1 MSVGVTYTDMVEGL
15 LTQREDFRS
24 LVDNLDGVAI
34 WTVTGPGEFG
44 YISSGFED
52 IWGIPV
58 TAVQDDPSR
67 LVESVHPEDRE
78 RLESM
83 MGQPPAQL
91 TEEPYELRI
100 VRPDG
105 EIRWTLTRQFPLRVE
120 EENEGRGQ
128 GGNQDDNPVEIIGV
142 STDITEQ
149 KRREQELEALN
160 RVVRHDIRNDMQIIL
175 AWAEMLEGSVDEGS
189 EEHLRKILASG
200 QHVVELTEIAR
211 DYLETLSSDEEM
223 PVKPVPLRSTLRN
236 ELDRR
241 RESYPGAEFVTG
253 DIPDVEVLANEMLP
267 SVFRNLLNNAV
278 QHNDADRPVVEI
290 ACDRHEDE
298 VVVTVAD
305 NGPGIPDEHKEA
317 VFGKGERGLASSGT
331 GIGLY
336 LVSTLVDQY
345 EGTVT
350 VRDNDPTGAVF
361 EVRLPT
367 VE

>member
-1 MSVGVTYTDMVEGL
+1 MAEEQLS
-15 LTQREDFRS
+15 QREDFRS
-24 LVDNLDGVAI
+24 LVDHLEGIAI

-44 YISSGFED
+44 YISAGFEE

-58 TAVQDDPSR
+58 EAVVNDVSR
-67 LVESVHPEDRE
+67 LVESVHPADRE
-78 RLESM
+78 RLQSM
-83 MGQPPAQL
+83 MARPPDEL
-91 TEEPYELRI
+91 TDMEYEIRI

-105 EIRWTLTRQFPLRVE
+105 EVRWTLTRQFTLRDPAE
-120 EENEGRGQ
+120 T
-128 GGNQDDNPVEIIGV
+128 PTEIIGV

-175 AWAEMLEGSVDEGS
+175 AWAEMLESDLDDDGHERL
-189 EEHLRKILASG
+189 EKILASG

-211 DYLETLSSDEEM
+211 DYLETLTGDKEL
-223 PVKPVPLRSTLRN
+223 PVQPVPLKSTLEN

-241 RESYPGAEFVTG
+241 RESYPEAEFVVVG
-253 DIPDVEVLANEMLP
+253 EVPNLEVQGNEMLP

-278 QHNDADRPVVEI
+278 QHNDSEQPVVEI
-290 ACDRHEDE
+290 SCERGEGA
-298 VVVTVAD
+298 VTVAVAD
-305 NGPGIPDEHKEA
+305 NGPGIPDEQKET
-317 VFGKGERGLASSGT
+317 VFGKGERGLGSQGT

-336 LVSTLVDQY
+336 LVDTLVDQY
-345 EGTVT
+345 GGTVR
-350 VRDNDPTGAVF
+350 VRDNEPTGAVL